1 VKRRKRRQNAVDGVL
16 ADPVEHELEKKKK
29 ERDERSMVCG

>member
-16 ADPVEHELEKKKK
+16 ADPVEHELEKKK
-29 ERDERSMVCG
+29 RDERLMVCG